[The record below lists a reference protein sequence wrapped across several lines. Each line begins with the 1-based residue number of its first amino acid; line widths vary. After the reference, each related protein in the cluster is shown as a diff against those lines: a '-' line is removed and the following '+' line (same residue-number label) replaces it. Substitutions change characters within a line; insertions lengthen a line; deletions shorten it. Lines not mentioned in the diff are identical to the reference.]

1 MKIKVL
7 VLGALIVALKAG
19 VSWSAMPFFG
29 VSGPESKYTENHS
42 TMTVSSATLTVA
54 YLPQTSTFRQVTIGD
69 PKCPSRVFF
78 TTDGSSQNI
87 SARGDWVDAGSQK
100 TIETG
105 NKIWFQVENGTA
117 PVVIRV
123 YQSLR

>member
-29 VSGPESKYTENHS
+29 VSGPESKYTETHS
-42 TMTVSSATLTVA
+42 TMTVSSATLAVA
-54 YLPQTSTFRQVTIGD
+54 YIEATSRFRQVSLGD
-69 PKCPSRVFF
+69 PKCPSRVYY
-78 TTDGSSQNI
+78 TTDGSSQNMVV
-87 SARGDWVDAGSQK
+87 RGDWIDAGTQK

-105 NKIWFQVENGTA
+105 NKIWFQVENGTS
-117 PVVIRV
+117 PVVIRA
-123 YQSLR
+123 YQSTK